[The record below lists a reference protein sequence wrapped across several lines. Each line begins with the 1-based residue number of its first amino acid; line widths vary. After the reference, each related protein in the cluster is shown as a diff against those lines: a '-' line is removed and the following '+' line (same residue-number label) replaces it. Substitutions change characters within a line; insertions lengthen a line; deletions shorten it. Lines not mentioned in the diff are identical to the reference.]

1 MRALVSALISGVI
14 FGVGLCVSG
23 MTDPKNVIAFL
34 DVTGGWSPK
43 LAGVMIG
50 AIAVHASWLRFTA
63 RGALANSF
71 SPPTQID
78 SALLVGA
85 ALFGVGWGLSG
96 YCPGPALV
104 ALGTGALA
112 PAVFVA
118 AMVLGMV
125 LSEAVKRAARNGG
138 PERAVPSN
146 AASQSSTRSS

>member
-1 MRALVSALISGVI
+1 MRALLSALLAGVI

-43 LAGVMIG
+43 LFGVMIG
-50 AIAVHASWLRFTA
+50 AIVVHAVWLRWSA
-63 RGALANSF
+63 RGAVSNSF
-71 SPPTQID
+71 SPPTRID
-78 SALLVGA
+78 GALLLGA

-112 PAVFVA
+112 PVVFVA
-118 AMVLGMV
+118 AMVVGMV
-125 LSEAVKRAARNGG
+125 LSEAVNRAARNAR
-138 PERAVPSN
+138 PERSVPGR
-146 AASQSSTRSS
+146 AARQSSMRSS